1 MDPAPLP
8 DDLTTRPFLASE
20 ALTLGLTRRR
30 LRAQDLW
37 TPTRGVRSA
46 ELPTTVLEQAR
57 SFAVAAP
64 GEFAFSHV
72 TAAQLLGIPLA
83 YAVEADCLVHIVTS
97 TAANRIRRPEVRGH
111 RGLES
116 REVVDVEGLPVV
128 APADTWADLGE
139 FVGPGRPVGLDD
151 LIVAGDAVANLVG
164 GTEPLRRAVER
175 RVRPRG
181 KVTLTYAIPRIRVG
195 SWSPMETRSRLMV
208 TRAGLPEPLLNEG
221 VVSHSGLWLGCGDL
235 VWLEQRVV
243 GEYQGVEFHS
253 RSLDQ
258 RHDDIRL
265 EGIERGDWVVVEI
278 LAHHVF
284 DRQHRAAKLWELA
297 GHLGVNPHVL
307 DIMAAEPQFLAPAQF
322 ARPRRGRS

>member
-8 DDLTTRPFLASE
+8 HDLTTRPFLASE
-20 ALTLGLTRRR
+20 ALALGLTRRR

-37 TPTRGVRSA
+37 TPTRGVRSVK
-46 ELPTTVLEQAR
+46 LPTTVFEQAQ
-57 SFAVAAP
+57 SFVAAAP
-64 GEFAFSHV
+64 KDFAFSHV
-72 TAAQLLGIPLA
+72 TAAQLLGIPLP
-83 YAVEADCLVHIVTS
+83 YAVEDDLRIHIVTP
-97 TAANRIRRPEVRGH
+97 TAANRVRRPEVWGH

-116 REVVDVEGLPVV
+116 REVVQVEGLPVV

-151 LIVAGDAVANLVG
+151 LIVAGDAVANLLG

-208 TRAGLPEPLLNEG
+208 MRAGLPEPLLNED
-221 VVSHSGLWLGCGDL
+221 VVSHSGVWLGCGDL

-253 RSLDQ
+253 RLMDQ
-258 RHDDIRL
+258 RHDGVRL
-265 EGIERGDWVVVEI
+265 RDIERGDWVVVEI
-278 LAHHVF
+278 LAPDVF
-284 DRQHRAAKLWELA
+284 DPQCRAAKLREFA

-307 DIMAAEPQFLAPAQF
+307 DIMGAEPQFLAPAQF
-322 ARPRRGRS
+322 ARPRRRRS

>member
-1 MDPAPLP
+1 M
-8 DDLTTRPFLASE
+8 
-20 ALTLGLTRRR
+20 
-30 LRAQDLW
+30 
-37 TPTRGVRSA
+37 
-46 ELPTTVLEQAR
+46 
-57 SFAVAAP
+57 
-64 GEFAFSHV
+64 
-72 TAAQLLGIPLA
+72 
-83 YAVEADCLVHIVTS
+83 
-97 TAANRIRRPEVRGH
+97 
-111 RGLES
+111 
-116 REVVDVEGLPVV
+116 EGLPVV

-208 TRAGLPEPLLNEG
+208 MRAGLPEPLLNED

-253 RSLDQ
+253 RLRDQ
-258 RHDDIRL
+258 RHDGVRL
-265 EGIERGDWVVVEI
+265 EGY
-278 LAHHVF
+278 
-284 DRQHRAAKLWELA
+284 RA
-297 GHLGVNPHVL
+297 
-307 DIMAAEPQFLAPAQF
+307 
-322 ARPRRGRS
+322 R